1 MPIVAIKT
9 TGGQS
14 AGEVTLSDKVF
25 GAPRNIPLM
34 HQAVKAE
41 LENRRQGTQDTLTRG
56 DMMGGGRKP
65 FKQKGTGRSRQGTVT
80 APHWRHGGTA
90 FGPHPRDM
98 GHAFPKKMKRAAI
111 LSALSAKLA
120 DGEMVIVEDFGLN
133 GNISTKTAQQFL
145 WDVAG
150 KVKKSLVIVEASDEI
165 VYKSLR
171 NIDGVTLRV
180 APVFSTRDVVDGGML
195 VVTRAAA
202 QKIEAQW
209 GSGDTAAAAEGT
221 TNEEVTEGENA

>member
-1 MPIVAIKT
+1 MPTVAIKT
-9 TGGQS
+9 KGGES

-25 GAPRNIPLM
+25 GAKRNVPLM

-65 FKQKGTGRSRQGTVT
+65 FKQKGTGRARQGTVT
-80 APHWRHGGTA
+80 APHWRHGGVA
-90 FGPHPRDM
+90 LGPHPRDM
-98 GHAFPKKMKRAAI
+98 GHAFPKRMKRAAI

-120 DGEMVIVEDFGLN
+120 DNEMVIVDGFPMES
-133 GNISTKTAQQFL
+133 ISTKVAHQFVR
-145 WDVAG
+145 DIAG
-150 KVKKSLVIVEASDEI
+150 GAKKSLIIVEESNEL

-171 NIDGVTLRV
+171 NIDGVTVRV
-180 APVFSTRDVVDGGML
+180 APVFSTRDILDGGT
-195 VVTRAAA
+195 VIVTRAAA

-209 GSGDTAAAAEGT
+209 GDSEAAET
-221 TNEEVTEGENA
+221 KETEAQDA

>member
-9 TGGQS
+9 KGGES

-41 LENRRQGTQDTLTRG
+41 LENRRQGTQSTLTRG
-56 DMMGGGRKP
+56 DMMGGGKKP
-65 FKQKGTGRSRQGTVT
+65 FKQKGSGRSRQGTVT
-80 APHWRHGGTA
+80 APHWRHGGVA
-90 FGPHPRDM
+90 LGPKPRDM

-120 DGEMVIVEDFGLN
+120 DGEMVFVDGFGLD
-133 GNISTKTAQQFL
+133 GAISTKLAATFL
-145 WDVAG
+145 QDVSGNAR
-150 KVKKSLVIVEASDEI
+150 KVLVIADESNEL

-171 NIDGVTLRV
+171 NIEGVTLRV
-180 APVFSTRDVVDGGML
+180 APAFSTRDVVDGGT
-195 VVTRAAA
+195 VVITRAAA
-202 QKIEAQW
+202 EKIEAQW
-209 GSGDTAAAAEGT
+209 GDSAAAQTTTEEGD
-221 TNEEVTEGENA
+221 NA